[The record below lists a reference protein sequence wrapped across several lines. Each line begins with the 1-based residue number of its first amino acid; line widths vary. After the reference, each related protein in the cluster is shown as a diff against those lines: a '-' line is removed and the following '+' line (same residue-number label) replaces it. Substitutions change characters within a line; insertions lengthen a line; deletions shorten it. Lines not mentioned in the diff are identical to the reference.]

1 MKGEEE
7 MVRIRPESFFRTVFG
22 EGESSDLTSVTRE
35 VCHIALF
42 LQVPDLEDPGVVRGE
57 VNRQDAQHRGRV
69 KTRVG

>member
-7 MVRIRPESFFRTVFG
+7 LVRIWPESFFLTVFG

-42 LQVPDLEDPGVVRGE
+42 PDLEDPGVVRGE

-69 KTRVG
+69 KKRVG